1 MTKRVF
7 LLLLTL
13 FFCLS
18 EAVAAPKTD
27 ADSLPRMAS
36 LRSSLVNARSGP
48 GRRYP
53 VDWIYTQRG
62 APVEIIQEYVYEQE
76 LWYQIKD
83 WENSTGWVHHTMISN
98 NRFAKVITQGENNLY
113 ARQDYKSKVIA
124 RVESDVVGAVK
135 KCPKNE
141 EFCLIKFSSIE
152 GWMPKKDIFG
162 VYKDEVIE

>member
-13 FFCLS
+13 FFCLA
-18 EAVAAPKTD
+18 EAAEASKTD

-53 VDWIYTQRG
+53 VDWVYTQRG

-83 WENSTGWVHHTMISN
+83 WENSTGWVHHTMISS
-98 NRFAKVITQGENNLY
+98 NRFVKVITQGENNLY
-113 ARQDYKSKVIA
+113 ARLDYKSKVIA

-141 EFCLIKFSSIE
+141 GFCLIKFSSIE